1 MHAHVITVQAIH
13 AKAHMVDAHHVFHI
27 FKVLHKAVQIVG
39 HLGFGHSGVGSG
51 LNADHA
57 ALGSNG
63 LNHLIAGHP
72 LGVPHAFC
80 THMAHNDRLLG
91 IGDRIISS
99 LRAAVGYVNEHTHLV
114 HSLYAL
120 LAEHGQAA
128 VMDLLAAVAQRIAFG
143 IGHTQLADAQAVEN
157 IDAVYLVF
165 NRSGSLHHKYHGD
178 LSGLLGGKNVIHGL
192 TMDNKILMS
201 QIAQP
206 HTQIVNDVDPLPAAG
221 TGDDIHTV
229 QLVIEYAVDI

>member
-1 MHAHVITVQAIH
+1 M
-13 AKAHMVDAHHVFHI
+13 
-27 FKVLHKAVQIVG
+27 LHKAVQIVG

-120 LAEHGQAA
+120 FAEHGQAA

-157 IDAVYLVF
+157 IDAVYLVSIGAAPSTT
-165 NRSGSLHHKYHGD
+165 N
-178 LSGLLGGKNVIHGL
+178 
-192 TMDNKILMS
+192 TMAIFPAFLAAKMS
-201 QIAQP
+201 S
-206 HTQIVNDVDPLPAAG
+206 
-221 TGDDIHTV
+221 TV
-229 QLVIEYAVDI
+229 LQWIIKS

>member
-1 MHAHVITVQAIH
+1 MMHAHVITVQAIH

-39 HLGFGHSGVGSG
+39 HLGLGHSGMGSG

-91 IGDRIISS
+91 IGNCIISS

-120 LAEHGQAA
+120 LAEHGQA
-128 VMDLLAAVAQRIAFG
+128 VVELLPSW
-143 IGHTQLADAQAVEN
+143 T
-157 IDAVYLVF
+157 
-165 NRSGSLHHKYHGD
+165 SL
-178 LSGLLGGKNVIHGL
+178 
-192 TMDNKILMS
+192 
-201 QIAQP
+201 Q
-206 HTQIVNDVDPLPAAG
+206 PLPSA
-221 TGDDIHTV
+221 
-229 QLVIEYAVDI
+229 LLSE